1 MSGIL
6 RSLPGAHGSRSRP
19 SRPHGWVRHYA
30 GLLTPHGVAA
40 TRLGMER
47 NRAPRLGRLASA
59 GRDRLSER
67 IRPTRPRMRALV
79 ALPGGRLTWR
89 SVPTPQPPGPGGAV
103 VRPIAIATCD
113 MDPLIALGA
122 SPFPLPLQLG
132 HECVAEV
139 LAVGRDVAT
148 IHPGQRVVVPFQINC
163 GGCAA
168 CRAGHT
174 SNCTSV
180 PPISMYGFG
189 LAGGHWGGALA
200 DQLAVP
206 YADAMLVA
214 LPDGIEPV
222 AAASVADNVCD
233 AHRHVAPH
241 LPELLR
247 RDPDASVLI
256 LGALNPKTR
265 YSASVPLYTAL
276 IAQTLGARHVL
287 VVDARRH
294 ARDQAERLGLEALPR
309 EELAGHA
316 GAPLVV
322 DLTTTGRGLGVA
334 LASTAPDGVCSSAGS
349 LHRTARIP
357 FLSSYG
363 HNITVHISRVNARPV
378 IPQVLKLISTG
389 GLCPETVT
397 TTMASIED
405 APTALRE
412 HYLAG
417 AVKTVLT
424 A

>member
-1 MSGIL
+1 
-6 RSLPGAHGSRSRP
+6 
-19 SRPHGWVRHYA
+19 
-30 GLLTPHGVAA
+30 
-40 TRLGMER
+40 
-47 NRAPRLGRLASA
+47 
-59 GRDRLSER
+59 
-67 IRPTRPRMRALV
+67 MRALV
-79 ALPGGRLTWR
+79 AVPGGRLRWR
-89 SVPTPQPPGPGGAV
+89 SVPTPQPPRPGGAV

-139 LAVGRDVAT
+139 LAVGHDVAT
-148 IHPGQRVVVPFQINC
+148 IYPGQRVVVPFQINC
-163 GGCAA
+163 GSCPA
-168 CRAGHT
+168 CQAGHT
-174 SNCTSV
+174 SNCSSV

-214 LPDGIEPV
+214 LPDAIEPA
-222 AAASVADNVCD
+222 AAASVADNICD

-241 LPELLR
+241 LPKLLR

-256 LGALNPKTR
+256 LGALSAKTR

-276 IAQTLGARHVL
+276 IAQRLGARHVL
-287 VVDARRH
+287 IVDARPYARAH
-294 ARDQAERLGLEALPR
+294 AHRLGLQALPPA
-309 EELAGHA
+309 ELAGHR

-322 DLTTTGRGLGVA
+322 DLTTTGPGLGVA

-357 FLSSYG
+357 LLRSYG
-363 HNITVHISRVNARPV
+363 RNVTVGISRVHARAV
-378 IPQVLKLISTG
+378 IPQVLELISTG
-389 GLCPETVT
+389 GLRPEMVT
-397 TTMASIED
+397 TTVASIED
-405 APTALRE
+405 APTALRD

-417 AVKTVLT
+417 AVKTILT

>member
-1 MSGIL
+1 
-6 RSLPGAHGSRSRP
+6 
-19 SRPHGWVRHYA
+19 
-30 GLLTPHGVAA
+30 
-40 TRLGMER
+40 
-47 NRAPRLGRLASA
+47 
-59 GRDRLSER
+59 
-67 IRPTRPRMRALV
+67 
-79 ALPGGRLTWR
+79 
-89 SVPTPQPPGPGGAV
+89 V

-139 LAVGRDVAT
+139 LAVGQDVAT
-148 IHPGQRVVVPFQINC
+148 IHPGQRVVVPFQISC
-163 GGCAA
+163 GRCPA

-174 SNCTSV
+174 ANCTSV

-200 DQLAVP
+200 EQLAVP

-247 RDPDASVLI
+247 RDPEASVLV
-256 LGALNPKTR
+256 LGALDPRTR
-265 YSASVPLYTAL
+265 FSASVPLYAAL
-276 IAQTLGARHVL
+276 IAQTLGARQVTI
-287 VVDARRH
+287 VDARPYARAH
-294 ARDQAERLGLEALPR
+294 AHRLGLQALPPQA
-309 EELAGHA
+309 LAGHA
-316 GAPLVV
+316 PAPLVV
-322 DLTTTGRGLGVA
+322 DLTTTGPGLGVA

-357 FLSSYG
+357 LLRSYG
-363 HNITVHISRVNARPV
+363 HNVTVHISRVHARAV
-378 IPQVLKLISTG
+378 IPEVLELISTG
-389 GLCPETVT
+389 GLRPETVT
-397 TTMASIED
+397 TTVASIED

-417 AVKTVLT
+417 AVKTILT

>member
-1 MSGIL
+1 MP
-6 RSLPGAHGSRSRP
+6 RRLPGARGSRSRP
-19 SRPHGWVRHYA
+19 NRPHGRVRHYA
-30 GLLTPHGVAA
+30 GLLTPNGVGA
-40 TRLGMER
+40 TQLGLER
-47 NRAPRLGRLASA
+47 NRGQRLRRLAGD
-59 GRDRLSER
+59 GRDRLNER
-67 IRPTRPRMRALV
+67 VRPTRPRMRALV
-79 ALPGGRLTWR
+79 ASPGGRLTWR
-89 SVPTPQPPGPGGAV
+89 SVPTPQPPGPKGAV

-139 LAVGRDVAT
+139 LAVGHDVAT

-163 GGCAA
+163 GSCTA
-168 CRAGHT
+168 CQAGHT

-200 DQLAVP
+200 EQLAVP

-214 LPDGIEPV
+214 LPDGIQPV

-241 LPELLR
+241 LPKLLH

-256 LGALNPKTR
+256 LGALSAKTR

-276 IAQTLGARHVL
+276 IAKTLGARHVF
-287 VVDARRH
+287 VVDARPY
-294 ARDQAERLGLEALPR
+294 ARDYAHRLGLQALPP
-309 EELAGHA
+309 EALAGHR

-322 DLTTTGRGLGVA
+322 DLTTTGPGLGVA
-334 LASTAPDGVCSSAGS
+334 LASAAPDGVCSSAGS

-357 FLSSYG
+357 LLRSYG
-363 HNITVHISRVNARPV
+363 HNVTVHISRVNARVV
-378 IPQVLKLISTG
+378 IPQVLELISTG
-389 GLCPETVT
+389 GLRPETVT
-397 TTMASIED
+397 TTVAPIED

-417 AVKTVLT
+417 AVKTILT

>member
-1 MSGIL
+1 
-6 RSLPGAHGSRSRP
+6 
-19 SRPHGWVRHYA
+19 VRHYA
-30 GLLTPHGVAA
+30 GLLTPHGVTA
-40 TRLGMER
+40 TRLGLER
-47 NRAPRLGRLASA
+47 NGGQRLRRLADA

-67 IRPTRPRMRALV
+67 VRPIRRRMRALV
-79 ALPGGRLTWR
+79 ASPGGRLRWR
-89 SVPTPQPPGPGGAV
+89 SVPTPPPPGPEGAV

-139 LAVGRDVAT
+139 LAVGQDVAT
-148 IHPGQRVVVPFQINC
+148 IQPGQRVVVPFQINC
-163 GGCAA
+163 GSCPA
-168 CRAGHT
+168 CQAGHT

-214 LPDGIEPV
+214 LPDGIEPA

-233 AHRHVAPH
+233 AYRHVAPH
-241 LPELLR
+241 LPALLR
-247 RDPDASVLI
+247 RDPEASVLI
-256 LGALNPKTR
+256 LGALSPRTR
-265 YSASVPLYTAL
+265 FSASVPLYTAL
-276 IAQTLGARHVL
+276 VAQTLGARQVV
-287 VVDARRH
+287 VVDARPYARAH
-294 ARDQAERLGLEALPR
+294 AQRLGLKALPPA
-309 EELAGHA
+309 ELAGHR

-322 DLTTTGRGLGVA
+322 DLTTTGPGLGVA

-357 FLSSYG
+357 LLRSYG
-363 HNITVHISRVNARPV
+363 RNVTVHVSRVNARAV
-378 IPQVLKLISTG
+378 IPQVLGLISTG
-389 GLCPETVT
+389 GLRPETVT
-397 TTMASIED
+397 TAVASIED

-417 AVKTVLT
+417 AVKTILT

>member
-1 MSGIL
+1 
-6 RSLPGAHGSRSRP
+6 
-19 SRPHGWVRHYA
+19 VRHYA
-30 GLLTPHGVAA
+30 GLLAPNGVAA
-40 TRLGMER
+40 TRLGLER
-47 NRAPRLGRLASA
+47 NRTQRLGRLADA
-59 GRDRLSER
+59 GRDRLTAR
-67 IRPTRPRMRALV
+67 VRPTRARMRALV
-79 ALPGGRLTWR
+79 ALPGGRLSWR
-89 SVPTPQPPGPGGAV
+89 SVPTPPPPGPAGAM

-139 LAVGRDVAT
+139 LAVGQDVVT
-148 IHPGQRVVVPFQINC
+148 VHPGQRVVVPFQISC
-163 GGCAA
+163 GSCPA
-168 CRAGHT
+168 CRTGHT
-174 SNCTSV
+174 ANCTSV

-200 DQLAVP
+200 EQLAVP

-214 LPDGIEPV
+214 LPDGIEPA

-241 LPELLR
+241 LPELLH

-256 LGALNPKTR
+256 LGALDPRTR

-276 IAQTLGARHVL
+276 IAQTLGARQVTI
-287 VVDARRH
+287 VDARRYARAH
-294 ARDQAERLGLEALPR
+294 AHRLGLQALPPKA
-309 EELAGHA
+309 LAGHA
-316 GAPLVV
+316 PAPLVV
-322 DLTTTGRGLGVA
+322 DLTTTGPGLGVA

-357 FLSSYG
+357 LLGSYA
-363 HNITVHISRVNARPV
+363 HNVTVHVSRVHARAV
-378 IPQVLKLISTG
+378 IPQVLALISAG
-389 GLCPETVT
+389 GLRPETVT
-397 TTMASIED
+397 TTMAAIEN
-405 APTALRE
+405 APTILRE

-417 AVKTVLT
+417 AVKTILT